1 VSQNPPPI
9 PAPVNQGL
17 KQLRWILVIV
27 FLIGEF
33 ALISVAL
40 RGAVPPDETREVSG
54 YSPWSE
60 EVLEIAEAIPVQEG
74 GRIKPL
80 RTYAR
85 FKMMSFHGSLTM
97 KVKSGGKIHKIGPV
111 AWLLDCMFRPDLAD
125 QLPVFLLD
133 DTEILKPFGIETED
147 RRARLSFQD
156 LEEGGDPEENGFTQ
170 LINRGRE
177 LLEKQSSEGEGS
189 LSDEEE
195 EVTRFA
201 QLALNF
207 TGIRDSMDIIRGG
220 LPPLDP
226 AQLAYVDQELYQTLR
241 ATMDPK
247 QFGFWLP
254 ILPETVQS
262 TQRLESPQAREFEY
276 ELNRQLAFARFGPA
290 WIPPQK
296 GEEEEWQTIEAK
308 VTKFLKKELT
318 NSVEILKDFDKLEA
332 ISKASGRP
340 NSDEFLG
347 ALKDWQTSLA
357 DRADDRAEGDS
368 VASEVSY
375 YRRDYFSNGLVYF
388 IFAFLVSA
396 VGWII
401 REGRGGKIIAWIT
414 SIIYGIATAYV
425 LGGLVHRYLITGRP
439 PVSNL
444 YDTIPF
450 ITAGA
455 VVILAIAELLTRRKV
470 LLSLGAALG
479 VIGLFFAASF
489 EVGDAKDNM
498 DPLRAVLD
506 SNYWLAT
513 HVVSITIGYCGGLV
527 ACFLSLAYVHLA
539 LAGVIKDQKSFHR
552 FMTRTVYGITCFTLL
567 FSLVGTILG
576 GIWANDSW
584 GRFWGWDPKEN
595 GALLIVLWCLIIL
608 HSRLAGWMT
617 GWGLHIMSILGG
629 SVVVFSW
636 WGVNMLEVGLHSYGF
651 IEGASTVYY
660 FYFVTLV
667 ATGVGVAAWLM
678 ERFSKSARVKTD

>member
-1 VSQNPPPI
+1 MSQNPPPI

-40 RGAVPPDETREVSG
+40 RGAVPPDETREVSA

-133 DTEILKPFGIETED
+133 DTEILKPFGIETKD

-262 TQRLESPQAREFEY
+262 TQRLESTQAREFEY
-276 ELNRQLAFARFGPA
+276 ELNRQLTFARFGPA

-318 NSVEILKDFDKLEA
+318 NA
-332 ISKASGRP
+332 
-340 NSDEFLG
+340 
-347 ALKDWQTSLA
+347 
-357 DRADDRAEGDS
+357 GDS
-368 VASEVSY
+368 
-375 YRRDYFSNGLVYF
+375 
-388 IFAFLVSA
+388 
-396 VGWII
+396 
-401 REGRGGKIIAWIT
+401 
-414 SIIYGIATAYV
+414 
-425 LGGLVHRYLITGRP
+425 
-439 PVSNL
+439 
-444 YDTIPF
+444 
-450 ITAGA
+450 
-455 VVILAIAELLTRRKV
+455 
-470 LLSLGAALG
+470 
-479 VIGLFFAASF
+479 
-489 EVGDAKDNM
+489 
-498 DPLRAVLD
+498 
-506 SNYWLAT
+506 
-513 HVVSITIGYCGGLV
+513 
-527 ACFLSLAYVHLA
+527 
-539 LAGVIKDQKSFHR
+539 
-552 FMTRTVYGITCFTLL
+552 
-567 FSLVGTILG
+567 
-576 GIWANDSW
+576 
-584 GRFWGWDPKEN
+584 
-595 GALLIVLWCLIIL
+595 
-608 HSRLAGWMT
+608 
-617 GWGLHIMSILGG
+617 
-629 SVVVFSW
+629 
-636 WGVNMLEVGLHSYGF
+636 
-651 IEGASTVYY
+651 
-660 FYFVTLV
+660 
-667 ATGVGVAAWLM
+667 
-678 ERFSKSARVKTD
+678 ERFRQVGSDQ